1 MSCHVLWKWETAAV
15 SLYFIPATLNRMT
28 ICRVQSSKTQNLYH
42 SCKPRCNLNVKIQV
56 WTCKKQER
64 RSATATST
72 ILEKN
77 LQFEVCRSAV
87 ALWATASQNV
97 EAPMPAS
104 TIQFAAVW
112 HELALAAQTASTA
125 QCFRPVERDIFPGFG
140 FANFIRFIRRRAT
153 LQGVHGAWL
162 WIKNSLHSS
171 LHSSQ
176 APATAEITPKS
187 VTSSWRPAWQSVPS
201 IISTHKF
208 QPICTLINTMR
219 PTLKRIPL
227 CLQELQEGLLA
238 LLQWCENCLRLMAK
252 D

>member
-104 TIQFAAVW
+104 TIQQ
-112 HELALAAQTASTA
+112 LAWTCLSCLHCPVLQTRRA
-125 QCFRPVERDIFPGFG
+125 RHIPR
-140 FANFIRFIRRRAT
+140 IRQLRRRGGHQCQEGHLAR
-153 LQGVHGAWL
+153 GAWGVTVDQEL
-162 WIKNSLHSS
+162 T
-171 LHSSQ
+171 
-176 APATAEITPKS
+176 PFITPFI
-187 VTSSWRPAWQSVPS
+187 PS
-201 IISTHKF
+201 ACNCWNNSNISD
-208 QPICTLINTMR
+208 L
-219 PTLKRIPL
+219 
-227 CLQELQEGLLA
+227 
-238 LLQWCENCLRLMAK
+238 
-252 D
+252 